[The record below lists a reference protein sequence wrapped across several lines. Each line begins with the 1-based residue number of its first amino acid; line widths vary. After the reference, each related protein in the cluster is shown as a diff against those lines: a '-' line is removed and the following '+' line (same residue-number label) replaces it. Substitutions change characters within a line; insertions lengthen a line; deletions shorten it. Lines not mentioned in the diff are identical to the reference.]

1 MRTVLKYLFFVA
13 FLFGTQSAYSQR
25 KVIANKKLGFQ
36 FVKNSQDFYGF
47 DAPSSKAWSNQ
58 YDTLLNDRKEK
69 VFLAVKSLPLNV
81 QGIVD
86 VRIENYRYFIQDS
99 VRFQL
104 SNTTK
109 RIRYRRTNDSTLTVN
124 LPANEMDY
132 NVDVYY
138 KSKKINSLQVKIYKK
153 VNENVVIVPLVPLK
167 EWGDSLKVGLSA
179 VFRQANVSLD
189 IQIKPEFKLKDK
201 ERFLLFDN
209 PLTTDQYTRQMRE
222 LRDLYFET
230 FSTADK
236 KSFYVFIIPSF
247 VNGELN
253 SFCVKSKGLSF
264 ATFDTT
270 SLFVRNTVNVLAK
283 SIGYLKDSWE
293 SKGPVRG
300 ATNNLLD
307 DGKGLELTH
316 FQWEDLRHNAHSF
329 SYYDNYEDVRTN
341 NGLVAYYFWQE
352 DVDGNIKLME
362 DEFLSSIKR
371 PYKKNFVS
379 YHLDIN
385 EFLFMPRLKLFNYM
399 ICYWHMIAFGMISI
413 TSFFIRFKLFQRIKN
428 RIRKVAFWKVILRMV
443 FITISILSCTIA
455 FDLINDGYERFEVR
469 TGILKNLGKLN
480 TDQAIQTILYNQNL
494 KQRTQNKLKSEI
506 FIRKQDGWHV
516 KKRKRV
522 LYFDAI
528 QDTTGVIQTFRL
540 TGDSDSLLVN
550 AIAYRKRAIS
560 HYMVVNEKTQE
571 GKLIQQRVYNHLG
584 IELTDKMTIQD
595 PPKRI
600 LVFVNGY
607 RPTSVGHS
615 FEDNFEDIRNKGLEY
630 PNSSNII
637 YTFDRYDY
645 WRPWNEMDI
654 QFQKRINPTDTYY
667 ADGHFSVATS
677 NHKSLLN
684 FTTIAAV
691 YPKRCEKGKH
701 KCYST
706 KMTSSG
712 FFGGKEMKTTD
723 LHRTEPNWEG
733 FKTRVNNGRIAG
745 KNLLQVFNEIPNRS
759 ENDTIYFV
767 AHSMGYAYALGIIR
781 ELRGKIQF
789 GGFYIIAPENASCGK
804 VLLDEWKEVW
814 QYGSNFNKKGGDAP
828 CLLDGVAPQVLA
840 GGLKKENRRYIP
852 ADLYDEKGFFDSHF
866 VGYYSWIFDIPK
878 GQKGSIRQH

>member
-1 MRTVLKYLFFVA
+1 LRIVLKYFFLVA
-13 FLFGTQSAYSQR
+13 FFLGAQTAYSQR
-25 KVIANKKLGFQ
+25 KANSNKKVHFQ
-36 FVKNSQDFYGF
+36 FVKNNQDFYGL
-47 DAPSSKAWSNQ
+47 DSPGNNAWSNH
-58 YDTLLNDRKEK
+58 YDTLINDRKEK
-69 VFLAVKSLPLNV
+69 ILIAVKSLPNNTS
-81 QGIVD
+81 GIID

-99 VRFQL
+99 VRFLL
-104 SNTTK
+104 SNTSK
-109 RIRYRRTNDSTLTVN
+109 RIRYRRINDSTLTIN
-124 LPANEMDY
+124 LPANDDDY

-138 KSKKINSLQVKIYKK
+138 KSKKINSLQVKIYKE
-153 VNENVVIVPLVPLK
+153 VNEKVVVVPLLPMN
-167 EWGDSLKVGLSA
+167 EWGDSLKVGLNTI
-179 VFRQANVSLD
+179 FRQANLSLD

-230 FSTADK
+230 FSAADK
-236 KSFYVFIIPSF
+236 KSFYVFIIPGF
-247 VNGELN
+247 VNSNLN

-270 SLFVRNTVNVLAK
+270 SFFVRNTANVLAK

-293 SKGPVRG
+293 NKGPKRG
-300 ATNNLLD
+300 TTNNLLD
-307 DGKGLELTH
+307 DGRGLELTH
-316 FQWEDLRHNAHSF
+316 FQWQDLRHNAHSF
-329 SYYDNYEDVRTN
+329 SYFDNYEDVRTN

-352 DVDGNIKLME
+352 DVDGNIRLIE
-362 DEFLSSIKR
+362 NQYLSSIKR
-371 PYKKNFVS
+371 PYKKNYVS

-385 EFLFMPRLKLFNYM
+385 EFLFMPRLKVFNYL
-399 ICYWHMIAFGMISI
+399 ICYWHLIAFGIISI
-413 TSFFIRFKLFQRIKN
+413 TSFLIRFKLFQRIKN
-428 RIRKVAFWKVILRMV
+428 HIRKVAFWKVILRMI
-443 FITISILSCTIA
+443 FFTISLILCSIA
-455 FDLINDGYERFEVR
+455 FDLINAGYERFEVR
-469 TGILKNLGKLN
+469 TGYLKYLGKLN
-480 TDQAIQTILYNQNL
+480 TNQAIQTILYNQNL
-494 KQRTQNKLKSEI
+494 KQRTQSNLKSEI
-506 FIRKQDGWHV
+506 LIRKEDGWHV

-528 QDTTGVIQTFRL
+528 QDTNGVVQSFRL
-540 TGDSDSLLVN
+540 SGDSDSLLIN
-550 AIAYRKRAIS
+550 AIDYRKKAIS
-560 HYMVVNEKTQE
+560 HYMVVNEKDQE
-571 GKLIQQRVYNHLG
+571 GKLIRQRIFNHVG
-584 IELTDKMTIQD
+584 VELTEKMTIED

-615 FEDNFEDIRNKGLEY
+615 FEDNFEDIRNNGLEY

-645 WRPWNEMDI
+645 WRPWNEMDL

-667 ADGHFSVATS
+667 ADGHFSVSSS
-677 NHKSLLN
+677 NHQSLLN

-691 YPKRCEKGKH
+691 YPKRCKKGKH
-701 KCYST
+701 TCYST

-712 FFGGKEMKTTD
+712 FFGVKEMKTID
-723 LHRTEPNWEG
+723 LHRMEPNWEG
-733 FKTRVNNGRIAG
+733 FKKRVNNGRIAG

-789 GGFYIIAPENASCGK
+789 GGFYIMAPENASCGK

-828 CLLDGVAPQVLA
+828 CLIDGVAPQVMA
-840 GGLKKENRRYIP
+840 GGLKEDNRRYIP
-852 ADLYDEKGFFDSHF
+852 IEMYEEKGFYDSHF
-866 VGYYSWIFDIPK
+866 IGYYSWIFDIPK
-878 GQKGSIRQH
+878 GQKGNITQR